1 MRRFAGRTAL
11 VTGGAQGI
19 GFAVAARLAQ
29 EGARVVVADRNA
41 TALEAAVGDLRA
53 RHPGDW
59 IEAEVLD
66 VTSAERVAAAV
77 ARVVRDAGRLDVLVN
92 NAGVLRDGWI
102 DQLTDDDWGTVLA
115 VHLTG
120 AFHCCRA
127 AVPAMRAAGYGRI
140 VNVSSRAWMGNPGQ
154 ANYAAAKAGIVG
166 LTRSLALELVR
177 FGINVNAVA
186 PGLIDTPMVRALQP
200 KVRERLVA
208 AQPGGRM
215 GSAEEV
221 AAAVAFLAAEEAS
234 FVTGQVLSVC
244 GGKSLG
250 MGGVA

>member
-1 MRRFAGRTAL
+1 VLRYEGRVAL

-19 GFAVAARLAQ
+19 GFAVAARLAR

-41 TALEAAVGDLRA
+41 AALEEAVGALR
-53 RHPGDW
+53 RDHPGDW
-59 IEAEVLD
+59 VEGECLD
-66 VTSAERVAAAV
+66 VTSAERVGSAV
-77 ARVVRDAGRLDVLVN
+77 ARVVRDSGRLDVLVN
-92 NAGVLRDGWI
+92 NAGVLRDAWV
-102 DQLTDDDWGTVLA
+102 DQMTDDDWATVLA

-127 AVPAMRAAGYGRI
+127 AVPAMKAAGYGRI

-154 ANYAAAKAGIVG
+154 ANYSAAKAGIVG
-166 LTRSLALELVR
+166 LTRSLALELTR
-177 FGINVNAVA
+177 FGITVNAVA
-186 PGLIDTPMVRALQP
+186 PGLIDTPMVRGLEA

-215 GSAEEV
+215 GSPEEV

-234 FVTGQVLSVC
+234 FVTGQVLGVC
-244 GGKSLG
+244 GGKALG